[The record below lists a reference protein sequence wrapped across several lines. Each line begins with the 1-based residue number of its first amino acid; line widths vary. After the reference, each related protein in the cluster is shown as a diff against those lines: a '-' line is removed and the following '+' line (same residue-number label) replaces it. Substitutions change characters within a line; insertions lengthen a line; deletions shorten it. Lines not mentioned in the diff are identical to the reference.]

1 MRKQAPTDDGDLA
14 SYEGKYPKDLFN
26 KSVVAGGQAIGRV
39 AKETDDVIV
48 VFGDSNNSRYDV
60 PKSKIEAAGGSVII
74 NDAIEQYAVDRD
86 SPLPEGKSL
95 RPSAAEIRE
104 IAGEVEEPVRRG
116 RDERSDVEVKAEE
129 VAGEVKESV
138 EGELKRAGRSVGKA
152 MRQLGNVITDPDL
165 EPVESAVDDVKRAAR
180 AGARATKDRIS
191 TAQSMAEA
199 GLSAEAA
206 LKVEKESRRTSTD
219 EIDLAS
225 YEGKYPKDLFKK
237 TVMVNGQIVGHVAKE
252 TDDLIVVFS
261 EDDSSTRF
269 DIPKSEITLSGN
281 SVLANEDLLFRYR
294 TRRSA
299 PMPRDK
305 SMRPSAD
312 QIRQSVALQKQEQ
325 ASKPTTPDRIM
336 QEGQQLSV
344 APRPATT
351 SVSRPTTYVDTEAE
365 IVKKMKRAARE
376 LKEVIIAGS
385 RVAKKRAKQA
395 KEQAEAK
402 QAAMDLEAISK
413 MGDLSGRFANSF
425 EDVLSEI
432 RTRNYAEQ
440 EQIYTGFLRLMDY
453 QRELV
458 LARRDLATRLKNS
471 VDNPVVT
478 MDDINR
484 PPRRRLKSPPQL
496 PDKSKPAKKNTKT
509 SSAA

>member
-1 MRKQAPTDDGDLA
+1 L
-14 SYEGKYPKDLFN
+14 
-26 KSVVAGGQAIGRV
+26 
-39 AKETDDVIV
+39 
-48 VFGDSNNSRYDV
+48 
-60 PKSKIEAAGGSVII
+60 
-74 NDAIEQYAVDRD
+74 
-86 SPLPEGKSL
+86 
-95 RPSAAEIRE
+95 
-104 IAGEVEEPVRRG
+104 
-116 RDERSDVEVKAEE
+116 
-129 VAGEVKESV
+129 
-138 EGELKRAGRSVGKA
+138 
-152 MRQLGNVITDPDL
+152 
-165 EPVESAVDDVKRAAR
+165 
-180 AGARATKDRIS
+180 
-191 TAQSMAEA
+191 AEA
-199 GLSAEAA
+199 VMSSEAA
-206 LKVEKESRRTSTD
+206 LKVEKECKRKSAD
-219 EIDLAS
+219 DVDLSS
-225 YEGKYPKDLFKK
+225 YEGKYAKDLFKK
-237 TVMVNGQIVGHVAKE
+237 TVTVNGLIVGHVAKE

-281 SVLANEDLLFRYR
+281 SVVASEDLLFRYR

-305 SMRPSAD
+305 SMRPTAD
-312 QIRQSVALQKQEQ
+312 QIRKSAARQKQEQ
-325 ASKPTTPDRIM
+325 AAKPTTPDMIM
-336 QEGQQLSV
+336 QEGQELAV

-351 SVSRPTTYVDTEAE
+351 SVSRPATYVDTETE
-365 IVKKMKRAARE
+365 IMKKMKRAARE
-376 LKEVIIAGS
+376 LKEIIIAGS
-385 RVAKKRAKQA
+385 KVAKKKVKQA
-395 KEQAEAK
+395 KEQAIAK
-402 QAAMDLEAISK
+402 QAEMDSQAIAK

-471 VDNPVVT
+471 VDNPVVS

-496 PDKSKPAKKNTKT
+496 PDKTKAAKNTKT

>member
-1 MRKQAPTDDGDLA
+1 
-14 SYEGKYPKDLFN
+14 
-26 KSVVAGGQAIGRV
+26 
-39 AKETDDVIV
+39 
-48 VFGDSNNSRYDV
+48 
-60 PKSKIEAAGGSVII
+60 
-74 NDAIEQYAVDRD
+74 
-86 SPLPEGKSL
+86 
-95 RPSAAEIRE
+95 
-104 IAGEVEEPVRRG
+104 
-116 RDERSDVEVKAEE
+116 
-129 VAGEVKESV
+129 
-138 EGELKRAGRSVGKA
+138 
-152 MRQLGNVITDPDL
+152 
-165 EPVESAVDDVKRAAR
+165 
-180 AGARATKDRIS
+180 
-191 TAQSMAEA
+191 
-199 GLSAEAA
+199 
-206 LKVEKESRRTSTD
+206 
-219 EIDLAS
+219 
-225 YEGKYPKDLFKK
+225 
-237 TVMVNGQIVGHVAKE
+237 
-252 TDDLIVVFS
+252 
-261 EDDSSTRF
+261 
-269 DIPKSEITLSGN
+269 
-281 SVLANEDLLFRYR
+281 
-294 TRRSA
+294 
-299 PMPRDK
+299 
-305 SMRPSAD
+305 
-312 QIRQSVALQKQEQ
+312 
-325 ASKPTTPDRIM
+325 M

-385 RVAKKRAKQA
+385 KVAKKKAKQA

-471 VDNPVVT
+471 VSNPVVT

-484 PPRRRLKSPPQL
+484 PPRRRLKSPPSL
-496 PDKSKPAKKNTKT
+496 PDKTKPAKKNTKT